1 VNLNFVNFLGVNP
14 PFLVHK
20 SLVHKILV
28 HKIQVHKS
36 LGHRKFG
43 IFLWF
48 TFFLSSQ
55 ISSEPVNHGSQI
67 TPAPK
72 NVVIFWCN
80 LCSINTKN
88 LMLMAAFVRTFYQ
101 NVFMDAEA
109 YLRQLY
115 YFELKIYPLASNE
128 LLMFSL
134 ACLVRKIYQNQC
146 RRFLVIFDH
155 NVQSYCGPLTW
166 PMVNFIILN

>member
-1 VNLNFVNFLGVNP
+1 MFFCKIFFILTKRVREPNFCEPKFCELNFCEP
-14 PFLVHK
+14 
-20 SLVHKILV
+20 
-28 HKIQVHKS
+28 
-36 LGHRKFG
+36 
-43 IFLWF
+43 
-48 TFFLSSQ
+48 SSQ
-55 ISSEPVNHGSQI
+55 ISGEPVNHGSQI

-155 NVQSYCGPLTW
+155 NVQSYCDPLKW
-166 PMVNFIILN
+166 PMGNFIILN